1 MFFKKDKYFDET
13 NLESII
19 NACIDEN
26 DRAQKLLV
34 KMHLGLAKSIAIRYA
49 ANHEEA
55 EEIVNDAFLKMF
67 NHLPKYDLLQP
78 FKAWFRTIVV
88 NTAIDS
94 FRKQRKFLH
103 QVELDKIDV
112 EYSGVDVLSKISAD
126 EILKLVQELPP
137 SYRMVFSL
145 FVVDG
150 YTHREIADMLGIK
163 EGTSKSNLQDARRKL
178 QTMIKQQYPYLYNS
192 YSFINNKLNE
202 Q

>member
-1 MFFKKDKYFDET
+1 MFFKKDPYFDEN

-19 NACIDEN
+19 NGCIQEDV
-26 DRAQKLLV
+26 RAQRILV
-34 KMHLGLAKSIAIRYA
+34 KMHLGFAKAIAMRYSS
-49 ANHEEA
+49 NTEEA
-55 EEIVNDAFLKMF
+55 EEIVNDSFLKMF
-67 NHLPKYDLLQP
+67 NHLSKYNQLQP

-94 FRKQRKFLH
+94 FRKQKKFLH

-112 EYSGVDVLSKISAD
+112 EYIGVDVLSKIAAD

-145 FVVDG
+145 FVIDG
-150 YTHREIADMLGIK
+150 FTHREIADMLGIK

-178 QTMIKQQYPYLYNS
+178 QAVIKQQYPYLYHS

>member
-1 MFFKKDKYFDET
+1 LFFKKNSYFDET
-13 NLESII
+13 KIESIVE
-19 NACIDEN
+19 ACLQEN
-26 DRAQKLLV
+26 THAQKLLV
-34 KMHLGLAKSIAIRYA
+34 KMHLGFAKSIAMRYA
-49 ANHEEA
+49 SNIEEA
-55 EEIVNDAFLKMF
+55 EEITNDAFLKMF
-67 NHLPKYDLLQP
+67 NHLNRYDPLQP

-94 FRKQRKFLH
+94 FRKQKKFLH
-103 QVELDKIDV
+103 QVDIDQVDV
-112 EYSGVDVLSKISAD
+112 EYNGVDIFSKISAD

-145 FVVDG
+145 YVIDG
-150 YTHREIADMLGIK
+150 YNHREIADMLGIK

-178 QTMIKQQYPYLYNS
+178 QLMIKKQYPYLYNS